1 MTPQDPDPSLDYR
14 LSQKRST
21 SFQAKLAAAELAAR
35 AERDP
40 EPDQAVP
47 FQVRRRQMPLAGN
60 WGALIAWLHGAVSG
74 QLRAAR
80 AWRQDSKHH
89 RTRAKASAKDRRAA
103 KAEAMKRYRAKLRGH
118 KKGPG
123 V

>member
-1 MTPQDPDPSLDYR
+1 MTPQDPDPSLAYS

-21 SFQAKLAAAELAAR
+21 NFQAKLAAAELAAR

-40 EPDQAVP
+40 EPDQAIP
-47 FQVRRRQMPLAGN
+47 FQVRRREMPVMASL
-60 WGALIAWLHGAVSG
+60 GALIAWLHGAVSG
-74 QLRAAR
+74 QLRYAR

-89 RTRAKASAKDRRAA
+89 RSRAKASAKDRRAA
-103 KAEAMKRYRAKLRGH
+103 KAESMRRYRAKLRGH